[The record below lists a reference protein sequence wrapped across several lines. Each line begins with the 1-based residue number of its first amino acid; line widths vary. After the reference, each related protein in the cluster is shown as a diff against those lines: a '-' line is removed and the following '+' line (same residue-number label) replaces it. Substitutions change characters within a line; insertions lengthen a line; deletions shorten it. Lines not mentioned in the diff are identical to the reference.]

1 MAPAVAAPRDPT
13 LQLSRLKIE
22 NFRIFGS
29 GSDALDLE
37 FEPGLT
43 LLVGPNDG
51 GKTAVVD
58 AVRLV
63 VGTTARDTNRVVEDD
78 FHYDDSGQASSFRIA
93 CRFDFADPAESA
105 PFFEHL
111 TPESSGPALH
121 LIFTAV
127 RQPNQPKRTVV
138 TDLRSGPD
146 GTGPRPDGTMRALM
160 AATYLRALRDALDEL
175 TAGRGSRLSQILH
188 AHPQYAGESISDFK
202 SEDVAGDGA
211 VAMPKTLVGTMR
223 LAEHGIEQN
232 RAVRWTRD
240 QLNEQY
246 LDRLSLADDAIHG
259 EVGITRAAELRDI
272 LEKLDLWIASIGGK
286 SVRIKRGLGT
296 NNILYMASEM
306 LLVGASGEDGL
317 PLLLIEEPEAHL
329 HPQMQLLVGDFL
341 REQSARTAGARRRD
355 GERFPLQV
363 VATTHSPTLASQV
376 ELEQLVVIA
385 GGKAFPLRKGCTGL
399 DTGDYRFLSK
409 FLDATRAN
417 LFFARGV
424 LIVEGDAENLLLPAL
439 ARLLDLPLNKHGVS
453 IVNVGTV
460 GLFRYSRIFVG
471 PDGSARVPVRAAC
484 ITDLDLAHDAPTDEK
499 AKRLA
504 ARTRNEGGTVR
515 TFVSEFETLEYVLAA
530 SPFAKEIH
538 LAIALARRAK
548 NTGGPVKDAD
558 RAEVERTAAA
568 VFAQLERDSAGDRYA
583 LAERIYEPLAA
594 DKASKPEAAQYLGE
608 LLLTAR
614 ERGEVDAA
622 SARERL
628 PAYIVDAIDYV
639 TWKKD
644 FPPHAPDDRA
654 VAEEP

>member
-1 MAPAVAAPRDPT
+1 MH
-13 LQLSRLKIE
+13 LSRLKIE

-29 GSDALDLE
+29 AEDALDLE
-37 FEPGLT
+37 FGPGLT
-43 LLVGPNDG
+43 MLVGPNDG
-51 GKTAVVD
+51 GKSAIVD

-63 VGTTARDTNRVVEDD
+63 VGTTARDTHRVVEDD
-78 FHYDDSGQASSFRIA
+78 FHYDASGQASSLRIA
-93 CRFDFADPAESA
+93 CRFDFATPTEAA

-111 TPESSGPALH
+111 TPAASGPVLH
-121 LIFTAV
+121 LVFTAV
-127 RQPNQPKRTVV
+127 RQPNQPKRAVV
-138 TDLRSGPD
+138 TEVRSGPE
-146 GTGPRPDGTMRALM
+146 GNGPRPDGTMRALM

-188 AHPQYAGESISDFK
+188 AHPEYAAESVPDFK
-202 SEDVAGDGA
+202 PEDVAADGTA
-211 VAMPKTLVGTMR
+211 TMPKTLVGTMR

-232 RAVRWTRD
+232 RAVRWTRE
-240 QLNEQY
+240 QLNVQY
-246 LDRLSLADDAIHG
+246 LDRLSLADDVIRG

-286 SVRIKRGLGT
+286 AVRIKRGLGT

-341 REQSARTAGARRRD
+341 REQSARTAGAARED
-355 GERFPLQV
+355 GERPPLQV

-376 ELEQLVVIA
+376 ELEQLVVVA
-385 GGKAFPLRKGCTGL
+385 GGKAFPLRKGSTGL
-399 DTGDYRFLSK
+399 DPGDYRFLSK

-424 LIVEGDAENLLLPAL
+424 VIVEGDAENLLLPAL

-453 IVNVGTV
+453 IVNVGTI
-460 GLFRYSRIFVG
+460 GLFRYSRIFVA
-471 PDGSARVPVRAAC
+471 PDGSTRVPVRVAC
-484 ITDLDLAHDAPTDEK
+484 VTDLDLAHDAPADEK
-499 AKRLA
+499 AKRLTT
-504 ARTRNEGGTVR
+504 RRRNEGGTVR

-538 LAIALARRAK
+538 LAIALAKRAK
-548 NTGGPVKDAD
+548 NTGAPVNDAD
-558 RAEVERTAAA
+558 RAEIVRAAA
-568 VFAQLERDSAGDRYA
+568 AAFAQLEQDCGGDRFA
-583 LAERIYEPLAA
+583 LAARIYEPLEA
-594 DKASKPEAAQYLGE
+594 KYASKAEAAQYFAE
-608 LLLTAR
+608 LLLAAR

-628 PAYIVDAIDYV
+628 PGYLVDAIDYA

-644 FPPHAPDDRA
+644 FPPHGTADRDALQAP
-654 VAEEP
+654 